1 MEKHLGK
8 IWTLGIVLAITIL
21 VFIQG
26 DSLTTIQNRPGDAP
40 FLIALTQLGILYVIA
55 LFVERALE
63 VLMKAWRQCQKIRLE
78 EQLVSQEENDR
89 HDAEKALKEYKAGT
103 QKRAL
108 LVGLTLGTLVS
119 LSGVRLLGPMFQ
131 FDATAGWTVQEGLF
145 HVTDVVITAGLI
157 AGGSS
162 TIHELMALI
171 DDFLRASRKRAN
183 QTASTRASQ

>member
-1 MEKHLGK
+1 MYKHLGK
-8 IWTLGIVLAITIL
+8 IWVSGVVLVVAIVAF
-21 VFIQG
+21 VQG
-26 DSLTTIQNRPGDAP
+26 DPLTTIRNRPGDAP
-40 FLIALTQLGILYVIA
+40 FLVAITQLGILYVVA

-63 VLMKAWRQCQKIRLE
+63 VLMKAWRQGHKIRLE
-78 EQLVSQEENDR
+78 EQLSSRDENDR
-89 HDAEKALKEYKAGT
+89 HDAAMALKEYQAGT

-119 LSGVRLLGPMFQ
+119 LSGVRLLAPMFE
-131 FDATAGWTVQEGLF
+131 FEGAAGWTVQERLF

-171 DDFLRASRKRAN
+171 DDFLRASRKRVK
-183 QTASTRASQ
+183 QTGSTPASR

>member
-8 IWTLGIVLAITIL
+8 IWVSCIVIAVTIL
-21 VFIQG
+21 VFVQG
-26 DSLTTIQNRPGDAP
+26 DSLTTIQNKPGNAP
-40 FLIALTQLGILYVIA
+40 FLVALTQLGILYIIA

-63 VLMKAWRQCQKIRLE
+63 VLMKTWRQGEKLRLE
-78 EQLVSQEENDR
+78 EQLSSREESDR
-89 HDAEKALKEYKAGT
+89 DDADRALKEYKAGT

-108 LVGLTLGTLVS
+108 LVGLTLGALVS

-131 FDATAGWTVQEGLF
+131 FDASAGWTVQEGLF

-171 DDFLRASRKRAN
+171 DDFLRANRKRAN
-183 QTASTRASQ
+183 QTGSTGASQ